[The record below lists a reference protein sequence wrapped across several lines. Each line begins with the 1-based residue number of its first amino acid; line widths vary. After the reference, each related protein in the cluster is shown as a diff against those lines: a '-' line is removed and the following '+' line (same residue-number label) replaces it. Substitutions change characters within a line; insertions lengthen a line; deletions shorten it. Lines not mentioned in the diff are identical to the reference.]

1 MFLPAKAGEPKR
13 LYPKADVAGNL
24 AVTDIPSGG
33 LSSPQFSQ
41 PFQGAAGIALRLV
54 WTKFVTPKSVIA
66 ATIVV
71 SLVGAGAIVSIG
83 ADSYVHSREQ
93 AQVAMES
100 AKRSALR
107 SDVTAAETIAQA
119 GAAISAG
126 DAVLASSEGKTL
138 DNTARTELGETLDTA
153 KQQLHELT
161 VQSTRIDDQLA
172 TAELAFNEQ
181 LVWPPTAEAT
191 AHRLHDS
198 IGDLSGPLLVTLAK
212 LAKQSDAVTA
222 AQTAWQAEQE
232 RIAAEAAA
240 KAAAEAAAQAA
251 KAAAARIKQA
261 GPPAAPSVQP
271 APPANAV
278 TTFNAVVFLR
288 QLVTESQANIVVG
301 PISWC
306 PANSLCG
313 QASFGSAL
321 PFITILGA
329 NGVPANYDSAGG
341 RYVLVHEAA
350 HIRQFYYQG
359 DLTAMLN
366 KAPPVPSTW
375 TRPASHWPIE
385 YMADCSTQYK
395 TGFVGTYTTRDARLS
410 SCTTEQLTEAAK
422 VW

>member
-41 PFQGAAGIALRLV
+41 PFQGAAGIALSTV

-93 AQVAMES
+93 AQIAMES

-138 DNTARTELGETLDTA
+138 DNTARAELSETLDTA
-153 KQQLHELT
+153 KQQLQELT
-161 VQSTRIDDQLA
+161 VQSTRIDDKLA

-181 LVWPPTAEAT
+181 LLWPPAAEAT

-198 IGDLSGPLLVTLAK
+198 IGDLSGPLLATLTK

-222 AQTAWQAEQE
+222 AQAAWQAEQE
-232 RIAAEAAA
+232 RIAAESAA
-240 KAAAEAAAQAA
+240 KAAAER
-251 KAAAARIKQA
+251 AAARAVRSGGTSNPSSGSTAPNVIA
-261 GPPAAPSVQP
+261 APPAPAAPTGWSP
-271 APPANAV
+271 ES
-278 TTFNAVVFLR
+278 FLL
-288 QLVTESQANIVVG
+288 QYLSPSEFTLGWNE
-301 PISWC
+301 
-306 PANSLCG
+306 SLCSPG
-313 QASFGSAL
+313 YICGTTQFSSPPLITLFGSAA
-321 PFITILGA
+321 T
-329 NGVPANYDSAGG
+329 PANYDFGGG

-350 HIRQFYYQG
+350 HVKQYWFYTSGPGNYQ
-359 DLTAMLN
+359 DLLAV
-366 KAPPVPSTW
+366 APPPPSNW
-375 TRPASHWPIE
+375 TRPAEYWPLE
-385 YMADCSTQYK
+385 FMADCSTMVQI
-395 TGFVGTYTTRDARLS
+395 GWAPTYAKS
-410 SCTTEQLTEAAK
+410 SCNPDQLAEAAK